1 VADLARRDARSVVSL
16 RIVND
21 AGKRTANAGP
31 AGGGFSRLP
40 IGAARAALRHSFIA
54 AANQ

>member
-1 VADLARRDARSVVSL
+1 VANLARRDARSVVSL